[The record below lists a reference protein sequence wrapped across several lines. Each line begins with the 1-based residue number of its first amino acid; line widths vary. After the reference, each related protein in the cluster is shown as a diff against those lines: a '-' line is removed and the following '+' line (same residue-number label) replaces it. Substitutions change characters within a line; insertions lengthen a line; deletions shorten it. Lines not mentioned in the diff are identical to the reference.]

1 MSRTGVRSKT
11 AVKKS
16 LEASMYR
23 EGTHIR
29 ANSQA
34 VPTPWVRN
42 PQWISTPT
50 VLASEE
56 KAVFLL
62 AVYENYP
69 HSPGIYVN
77 TSDSSS
83 YTVDWGDGTS
93 GTFTDTAVAHKTYNY
108 GSLTD
113 NTVSIS
119 FGSNLVTLNSHG
131 YTNNQRISFASSTVS
146 DVEKHVRYYIVN
158 STTNT
163 FQLALT
169 EGGNPITI
177 GTGTGVLFGF
187 KQVAITVTG
196 TNILQLRADTN
207 SAAHNSSTDNN
218 ILEAKLCAPDAT
230 NLHVGSSGSAAN
242 YSLDRVEYIGT
253 SNTSISLSS
262 GYLSSY
268 VLKSVVGLENY
279 PISDLASAF
288 FHCNSLEEVPDIA
301 MSSGASTNLGN
312 AFYYAINLV
321 KPPKI
326 TNIPNQAS
334 IGGILQSARR
344 LPKPPEF
351 EFSSGGPNNIATAFA
366 GTGRMIGFPYLSSTA
381 RFTNTGSAFQERF
394 SDIRGRY
401 YNTSLSTNNYAMF
414 YYSTALRTVPQYD
427 FSSTTGNSYQVF
439 YYCGSLLGISRLD
452 FSASLRADNIFGQA
466 SSLRRIKYPLDFSSC
481 DRIYSAFSG
490 DTRLEKIHSITT
502 SSVLTNSN
510 NTFNATYS
518 LKEIPLFDTS
528 EVTNMADFAYNS
540 GLESFPAFNLT
551 KVTNCYRMLYGTSCM
566 TSPIELNLTAVT
578 DCRQICYGSFS
589 PSISI
594 TTGSSLGSASYAFH
608 AAYALRKVK
617 FHSPSCTDFSYG
629 LIYAGNNGAGAA
641 TGFSDIDLSLPSCT
655 NFAYAFRGNNGGS
668 HLTYIPSFDMSSGTS
683 ITTTFYG
690 NYRLRRMKATGIN
703 QSFNLADCELS
714 SSGLNEVYTN
724 LADLTGLSGKTITVS
739 RNPGVSYDTP
749 TIATNK
755 NWTVTG

>member
-93 GTFTDTAVAHKTYNY
+93 GTFTDGAHAHKTYNY

-113 NTVSIS
+113 NTVSIA

-196 TNILQLRADTN
+196 TNIAQLRANIT
-207 SAAHNSSTDNN
+207 SAAHNRSTDSN

-230 NLHVGSSGSAAN
+230 LLQVGSNSTAAN

-253 SNTSISLSS
+253 SNTSITLSS
-262 GYLSSY
+262 VYSY
-268 VLKSVVGLENY
+268 SYGMKSMVGLENY
-279 PISDLASAF
+279 PINSLSHTF
-288 FHCNSLEEVPDIA
+288 IQCFSLEELPNIT
-301 MSSGASTNLGN
+301 MSSGASTTFSNSFN
-312 AFYYAINLV
+312 SMYNLV
-321 KPPKI
+321 KGPKV
-326 TNIPNQAS
+326 TNIPNQATLS
-334 IGGILQSARR
+334 GCFSGAML
-344 LPKPPEF
+344 LTTPPEL
-351 EFSSGGPNNIATAFA
+351 EFSSGGPSNLSSAFA
-366 GTGRMIGFPYLSSTA
+366 AALHMIGAPYFDTSA
-381 RFTNTGSAFQERF
+381 NTNMANTFQDNYGSR
-394 SDIRGRY
+394 RGRY
-401 YNTSLSTNNYAMF
+401 YNMSLITETYQLF
-414 YYSTALRTVPQYD
+414 YHNFFLRTIPGYN
-427 FSSTTGNSYQVF
+427 FSSVNNRSYYTF
-439 YYCGSLLGISRLD
+439 YNCSSLLGIPRLD
-452 FSASLRADNIFGQA
+452 FSGSVTSYGLFSINSA
-466 SSLRRIKYPLDFSSC
+466 LRRLKYPLNLSSST
-481 DRIYSAFSG
+481 RIDSMFNACS
-490 DTRLEKIHSITT
+490 RLRKIHSIIT
-502 SSVLTNSN
+502 SSALAQANSTFYSTNS
-510 NTFNATYS
+510 
-518 LKEIPLFDTS
+518 LREIPLFDTS
-528 EVTNMADFAYNS
+528 EVTNMSHFAYNS

-551 KVTNCYRMLYGTSCM
+551 KATNCYRMLSYTRCM
-566 TSPIELNLTAVT
+566 DSPIEINIPAVS
-578 DCRQICYGSFS
+578 DCREAFQHCYS
-589 PSISI
+589 PSISV
-594 TTGSSLGSASYAFH
+594 TAGSSLGNAQQLFY

-617 FHSPSCTDFSYG
+617 FHSSSCTNFSLG
-629 LIYAGNNGAGAA
+629 LMHAGNYPTRAA
-641 TGFSDIDLSLPSCT
+641 TGLSDIDLNLPSCT
-655 NFAYAFRGNNGGS
+655 NFGQTFQGNNGVS

-683 ITTTFYG
+683 FSNTFYG

-703 QSFNLADCELS
+703 QSFSLADCELS